1 MMVNGSKAAIGGG
14 SGDMAALHSG
24 KAHEIKGVHTS
35 KAAAIIAKNVQS
47 SASSS

>member
-24 KAHEIKGVHTS
+24 KAHEITGANIS
-35 KAAAIIAKNVQS
+35 KAAAVMAKNVQS
-47 SASSS
+47 AASSS